1 MVDCSCQQART
12 SKQRQNCIISNRSA
26 PELKKKDTRS
36 ALFLF
41 PFPPP
46 AKSDSSRL
54 PSDFSCQHIH
64 PLRQNIHTAFLGS
77 NRTLHRYDFIS
88 RRTFTVAVVQLES
101 RAPYGPLL
109 LGLFAQLHN
118 SRVRLFQLALCLI
131 FPSRLLGRL
140 DDFLPL
146 HLSKEAQ
153 QLTHHIVRLPDP
165 NHPFNLSHHD
175 NNARPPAHPRTTKKE
190 SISQKR
196 RKGSP
201 SQPNLEQEST

>member
-131 FPSRLLGRL
+131 FPSRLLGC
-140 DDFLPL
+140 PTQIT
-146 HLSKEAQ
+146 LSTSRTTTTTPA
-153 QLTHHIVRLPDP
+153 RLPT
-165 NHPFNLSHHD
+165 H
-175 NNARPPAHPRTTKKE
+175 APPRKKAFRKNDGKVAQA
-190 SISQKR
+190 SQ
-196 RKGSP
+196 
-201 SQPNLEQEST
+201 T